1 MEEERQTKLRFA
13 TGMEVHRMAADITAG
28 YAARPDA
35 DFEKVETFYNSVLG
49 MLTKQV
55 AASVRGLKIP
65 D

>member
-1 MEEERQTKLRFA
+1 MEEEKQTKLRFA
-13 TGMEVHRMAADITAG
+13 TGMEVHRMAAEITAG

-35 DFEKVETFYNSVLG
+35 DFVKVKDFYIAVLG

-55 AASVRGLKIP
+55 AASVRGLAIP

>member
-13 TGMEVHRMAADITAG
+13 TGMEVHRMAANITAG
-28 YAARPDA
+28 YATRPDV
-35 DFEKVETFYNSVLG
+35 DFEKVKTFYDSVLG

-55 AASVRGLKIP
+55 AASVRGLAIP